1 MIHRPNIPKIRAIQ
15 ALQDTLHMQKGG
27 FYLSPVARAN
37 EHIQSGRARRVKAAD
52 VSDNCLNIKMGN
64 KTMHSV
70 P

>member
-37 EHIQSGRARRVKAAD
+37 EHIQNGRARRVKAAD
-52 VSDNCLNIKMGN
+52 INNVYLQLEQK
-64 KTMHSV
+64 
-70 P
+70 